1 MTVLIVGGGIGG
13 LAAAVALR
21 RAGIYARIFERT
33 REIREVGAGVTKW
46 SNAIMAL
53 QSLGLGRQV
62 RSLGSEMLR
71 INVLSAKGL
80 PMSSIDVEAISRAC
94 GAPSLALHRADLQR
108 MLLDALDTDQVH
120 TAKECAGVTQDRNG
134 VTLRF
139 ADGTEAEG
147 EIAIGADGV
156 RSVVRSSLF
165 ESQKLRSARY
175 YCYRGMAATPGV
187 TKREVVSLLLPG
199 IQLGVFPEVRPG
211 EAYWFLCRNKPSDA
225 AWADAEY
232 DHMAFLRSVSRE
244 LPAELGAMIVGT
256 DPERILVDEVL
267 DRPPDKQWGQGRVSL
282 IGDAAHPMAPTF
294 GQGACMAIEDAVVLA
309 SSLGRATDLES
320 GLRGYENRRR
330 PRTATITRLSWHYGN
345 IFQWE
350 QRALVMWR
358 TLFAASP
365 FGPWNLRRILRRA
378 LRFHPPELVWQEN
391 EYADSR

>member
-1 MTVLIVGGGIGG
+1 MKVLIVGGGIGG

-21 RAGIYARIFERT
+21 RAGFNARVFERAP
-33 REIREVGAGVTKW
+33 EIREVGAGVTIW

-53 QSLGLGRQV
+53 RSLGLGKQV

-71 INVLSAKGL
+71 IKVLSGKGKL
-80 PMSSIDVEAISRAC
+80 ISSIDVEAISREC

-120 TAKECAGVTQDRNG
+120 TAKECVGVTQDRNG

-139 ADGTEAEG
+139 ADGTEAAG

-156 RSVVRSSLF
+156 RSAVRSSLF
-165 ESQKLRSARY
+165 GSQKLRSARY
-175 YCYRGMAATPGV
+175 YCYRGLAATSGV
-187 TKREVVSLLLPG
+187 PEHEVLSVLLPG
-199 IQLGVFPEVRPG
+199 LQLGVFPEVRPG
-211 EAYWFLCRNKPSDA
+211 EAYWFLCRNKPFDA

-232 DHMAFLRSVSRE
+232 DHMAFLRSVSGE
-244 LPAELGAMIVGT
+244 LPAELGAMILGT

-267 DRPPDKQWGQGRVSL
+267 DRPPDKHWGQGRVSL

-309 SSLGRATDLES
+309 DSLGRATDPGS
-320 GLRGYENRRR
+320 GLRDYENRRH
-330 PRTATITRLSWHYGN
+330 PRTVMITRLSWHYGN

-350 QRALVMWR
+350 QRALAMCR
-358 TLFAASP
+358 TLLAASP
-365 FGPWNLRRILRRA
+365 FGPWNLRRILRKA
-378 LRFHPPELVWQEN
+378 LRFHPPEIV
-391 EYADSR
+391 

>member
-21 RAGIYARIFERT
+21 RAGINARVFERA
-33 REIREVGAGVTKW
+33 REIREVGAGVTIW

-53 QSLGLGRQV
+53 QSLGLGKQV

-71 INVLSAKGL
+71 INVLSAKGKL
-80 PMSSIDVEAISRAC
+80 ISSIDVEAISRAC

-108 MLLDALDTDQVH
+108 ILLEALDTDQVH
-120 TAKECAGVTQDRNG
+120 TAKECVGVTQDQNG

-139 ADGTEAEG
+139 ADGTEAAG

-165 ESQKLRSARY
+165 GSQKLRSARY
-175 YCYRGMAATPGV
+175 YCYRGMAATPRV
-187 TKREVVSLLLPG
+187 TKHEVLSVLLPG

-211 EAYWFLCRNKPSDA
+211 EAYWFLCRNKPFDA
-225 AWADAEY
+225 TLADVEY

-244 LPAELGAMIVGT
+244 FPAELGAMIVGT

-267 DRPPDKQWGQGRVSL
+267 DRPPDKHWGHGRVSL

-294 GQGACMAIEDAVVLA
+294 GPGACMAIEDAVILA
-309 SSLGRATDLES
+309 DSLRRAMDPGS
-320 GLRGYENRRR
+320 GLRDYENRRR
-330 PRTATITRLSWHYGN
+330 RRTAAITRLSWYYGN
-345 IFQWE
+345 TFQWE
-350 QRALVMWR
+350 QRVLVMFR
-358 TLFAASP
+358 TLPAASP
-365 FGPWNLRRILRRA
+365 FGPWKLRRILRKA
-378 LRFHPPELVWQEN
+378 LRFRLPDLAWQAN
-391 EYADSR
+391 K

>member
-21 RAGIYARIFERT
+21 RAGINARVFERA
-33 REIREVGAGVTKW
+33 REIREVGAGVTIW

-53 QSLGLGRQV
+53 QSLGLGKQV

-71 INVLSAKGL
+71 INVLSAKGKL
-80 PMSSIDVEAISRAC
+80 ISSIDVEAISREC

-108 MLLDALDTDQVH
+108 MLLEALDTDQVH
-120 TAKECAGVTQDRNG
+120 TAKECVGFTQDRNG

-139 ADGTEAEG
+139 ADGTESAG

-156 RSVVRSSLF
+156 RSVVRSSLLG
-165 ESQKLRSARY
+165 SQKIRSARY
-175 YCYRGMAATPGV
+175 YCYRGMAATPRV
-187 TKREVVSLLLPG
+187 TKHEVLSVLLPG
-199 IQLGVFPEVRPG
+199 IQLGVFPEVRPD

-267 DRPPDKQWGQGRVSL
+267 DRPPDRHWGHGRVSL

-294 GQGACMAIEDAVVLA
+294 GQGACMAIEDAVILA
-309 SSLGRATDLES
+309 DSLRRAIDPGS
-320 GLRGYENRRR
+320 GLRDYENRRR
-330 PRTATITRLSWHYGN
+330 RRTATITRLSWYYGN
-345 IFQWE
+345 TFQWE
-350 QRALVMWR
+350 QRALVMCR
-358 TLFAASP
+358 TLLAASP
-365 FGPWNLRRILRRA
+365 FGPWNLRRILRKA
-378 LRFHPPELVWQEN
+378 LRFDLPELVW
-391 EYADSR
+391 

>member
-13 LAAAVALR
+13 LAAAAALR
-21 RAGIYARIFERT
+21 RAGINARVFERA
-33 REIREVGAGVTKW
+33 RNIREVGAGVTIW
-46 SNAIMAL
+46 SNAIVAL
-53 QSLGLGRQV
+53 QSLGLGKQV

-71 INVLSAKGL
+71 INVLSAEGM
-80 PMSSIDVEAISRAC
+80 PMSSIDVEGIARAC

-165 ESQKLRSARY
+165 GSQTLRSARY
-175 YCYRGMAATPGV
+175 YCYRGMAETPRV
-187 TKREVVSLLLPG
+187 TKHEVLSVLLPG
-199 IQLGVFPEVRPG
+199 IQLGVFPEVRPD
-211 EAYWFLCRNKPSDA
+211 EAYWFLCRNKPSDT

-232 DHMAFLRSVSRE
+232 DHTAFLRSVSGD
-244 LPAELGAMIVGT
+244 LPAELGAMILGT

-267 DRPPDKQWGQGRVSL
+267 DRPPDKHWGQGRVSL
-282 IGDAAHPMAPTF
+282 VGDAAHPMAPTF

-309 SSLGRATDLES
+309 ESLRRANDPGS
-320 GLRGYENRRR
+320 GLREYENRRH
-330 PRTATITRLSWHYGN
+330 PRTATTTRLSWHYGN

-350 QRALVMWR
+350 QRVPVMFR

-365 FGPWNLRRILRRA
+365 VGPWNLRRILRKA
-378 LRFHPPELVWQEN
+378 LRFHLPDL
-391 EYADSR
+391 A